1 MRAFVRKLRSACG
14 ETLVE
19 TLVAV
24 LVCGLAATLLMTSLG
39 VASSLNREARAVS
52 KQEQVQANNAAR
64 FAGYWSDGSNAAAST
79 GKVTFED
86 KADPSLAETFE
97 GEGDVSVFGGDL
109 IVSYRIEV
117 DGA

>member
-1 MRAFVRKLRSACG
+1 MRALVRKMRRICG

-24 LVCGLAATLLMTSLG
+24 LVCGLAATLLMTSVG
-39 VASSLNREARAVS
+39 VASSLNQDARTIAE
-52 KQEQVQANNAAR
+52 QEQVQANNAAR
-64 FAGYWSDGSNAAAST
+64 FEGYWSDGSNSPSST
-79 GKVTFED
+79 GKVVFAD
-86 KADPSLAETFE
+86 KMNSSQKETFE
-97 GEGDVSVFGGDL
+97 GAGDVGVYGGDL